1 MTEFAVFQA
10 FLPPFVPVELPSRG
24 LLYPEGFLPTPGWV
38 HIREYAAPEEA
49 LLSSMN
55 GENAQMVLNQIIKS
69 CLQERIDVEQLTN
82 EDVFYLL
89 VWLRANSYSAAYD
102 VEATCPYR
110 DCNFTGIYPVNL
122 ATDLH
127 EIIYL
132 KQGIQE
138 PLVVTLP
145 KSQATVHVRAMRR
158 SMEMRAQK
166 RQADVATWRN
176 YHGDPLTLLKRAYAI
191 EKVITATGE
200 EITNRLDIE
209 RLCLN
214 YLPASDSLAIDQA
227 LGEFL
232 HGVDMRIT
240 LTCTKCGRN
249 IYTTLPMSQEF
260 FRPAVAVSSAATNNV
275 DGNLFVESAS

>member
-1 MTEFAVFQA
+1 MTDFNVFQA
-10 FLPPFVPVELPSRG
+10 FLPPFVPVELPSKG
-24 LLYPEGFLPTPGWV
+24 LLYPEGFLPQPGWV

-69 CLQERIDVEQLTN
+69 CIQEKIDVEQLTN

-89 VWLRANSYSAAYD
+89 VWLRANSYSTAYD

-110 DCNFTGIYPVNL
+110 DCGFPSIYPVNL
-122 ATDLH
+122 ATDLRP
-127 EIIYL
+127 IIYL
-132 KQGIQE
+132 KEGVVE

-145 KSQATVHVRAMRR
+145 KSQATVYIRAMRR

-166 RQADVATWRN
+166 RQADVTTWRN
-176 YHGDPLTLLKRAYAI
+176 YHGDPLALLKRAYAI
-191 EKVITATGE
+191 DKVLTHTGE

-214 YLPASDSLAIDQA
+214 YLPASDSLAIDTA
-227 LGEFL
+227 LQTFA
-232 HGVDMRIT
+232 HGIDTRIS
-240 LTCTKCGRN
+240 LTCTKCGRM
-249 IYTTLPMSQEF
+249 IYTNLPISQEF
-260 FRPAVAVSSAATNNV
+260 FRPTVAVSSAAT
-275 DGNLFVESAS
+275 DDADRDLFAEQAR